1 VTESDVASLY
11 QALESR
17 GTKIWIDGGWGVD
30 ALLGAQTRPHADLDI
45 VIQQKD
51 LAGLRSFLEAE
62 GFHDAPQPDT
72 RAWNFVLA
80 DANGR
85 KIDVHVVVLDKGGTG
100 IYGPK
105 QNGQSYPASAL
116 QSHGV
121 IAGVPVRC
129 TSPEFQMQCHSGF
142 ALRDTDY
149 HDVRLLAEKFGL
161 DLPPE
166 HRTRR

>member
-1 VTESDVASLY
+1 VTESDVAFLY

-17 GTKIWIDGGWGVD
+17 GIKIWIDGGWGVD
-30 ALLGAQTRPHADLDI
+30 ALLGRQSRPHADLDI
-45 VIQQKD
+45 VIEEKG
-51 LAGLRSFLEAE
+51 LAALRSFLAAE
-62 GFHDAPQPDT
+62 GFRDAPQPDT

-80 DANGR
+80 DANSR
-85 KIDVHVVVLDKGGTG
+85 KIDVHVVVLDNDGNG

-116 QSHGV
+116 QAHGV

-129 TSPEFQMQCHSGF
+129 TSPEFQMQCHTGF
-142 ALRDTDY
+142 ALRETDY
-149 HDVRLLAEKFGL
+149 HDVRFLAEKFGL